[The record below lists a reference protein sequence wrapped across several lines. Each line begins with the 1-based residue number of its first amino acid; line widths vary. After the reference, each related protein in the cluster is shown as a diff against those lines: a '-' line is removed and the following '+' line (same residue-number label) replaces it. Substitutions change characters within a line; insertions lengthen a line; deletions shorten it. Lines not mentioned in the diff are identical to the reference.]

1 MHSPCRFSHAAN
13 LVCTLTPV
21 RACLIAAEL
30 PIPYISTMHTES
42 TTREMPAHIGLRAVF
57 QPIVSVTHENVCGY
71 EGLIRGI
78 DAAGDIITPY
88 TLFEQ
93 AARGGYIPDLDRR
106 CREAIILA
114 FASRFSHEDDT
125 RLFLNVHPDVIS
137 DDFVPRHIYET
148 VTTCGILPG
157 NIIVEVDECR
167 IERAEDLEVF
177 ADSCR
182 KYGFK
187 LALDDFG
194 TFPCDPVRISFI
206 QPEVL
211 KIDISLVRK
220 MTENEHASL
229 AVKTLVQLAA
239 RTGSLVIAEGVETEQ
254 EALRVLEAGCRIIQG
269 FYFSRPVEITSLPQ
283 PAIADRL
290 HDLQDHIGKEKHPP
304 AVPSRRR
311 SGFSSFEDAV
321 FPDYVI
327 LQP

>member
-1 MHSPCRFSHAAN
+1 M
-13 LVCTLTPV
+13 CTLTPV
-21 RACLIAAEL
+21 RACFIVAEL
-30 PIPYISTMHTES
+30 PIPYISTMQTGS
-42 TTREMPAHIGLRAVF
+42 TTKRMPGHIKLRAVF
-57 QPIVSVTHENVCGY
+57 QPIVSVAHEAVCGY
-71 EGLIRGI
+71 EGLIRGVNS
-78 DAAGDIITPY
+78 DGDIITPY
-88 TLFEQ
+88 ILFEQ
-93 AARGGYIPDLDRR
+93 AIRGGYLADLDRR
-106 CREAIILA
+106 CREAVIRA
-114 FASRFSHEDDT
+114 FASCFSHEDDI

-137 DDFVPRHIYET
+137 DPSVPRHLYET
-148 VTTCGILPG
+148 ATGCDILPG

-167 IERAEDLEVF
+167 VDKGEELENF
-177 ADSCR
+177 AGACR

-211 KIDISLVRK
+211 KIDISLVRE

-269 FYFSRPVEITSLPQ
+269 FYFSRPVDITSLPS
-283 PAIADRL
+283 AAVAERL
-290 HDLQDHIGKEKHPP
+290 HNLHDHVGTDKYAPQFQPH
-304 AVPSRRR
+304 RLTGL
-311 SGFSSFEDAV
+311 SGMDDAA